1 MNLNNKHERF
11 SSDDSVDM
19 SDYKIESSKKQSTIK
34 YSNSKSSSSDES
46 LTDMIKKKRQ
56 QINKKVYG
64 KEEQQQLE
72 LDDAT
77 FDLSDTYNDSNK
89 FKNGNE
95 STLESRIKKLEQE
108 LNTSVKSTL
117 QRNYQHNQS
126 ASMTSVDSFSIDFK
140 QFQQQSDLKVN
151 YYNNR
156 LESLRSK
163 NQEPAIEWK
172 KTRKIEEFDFEIS
185 NLQQE
190 LEQLKDS
197 LNKEEKEQNK
207 QKIKLKH
214 QLKQYTQSNSDED
227 EQEYKERVY
236 DLPMQQNQQKTKK
249 VAQSSKKSS
258 HHSAASEQNQNQIQ
272 NTNFKKKSRTDIEV
286 IDEMS
291 EQNSKDQHKEVNF
304 DDSDKLSENENQE
317 IPKQNHKKQ
326 ASKKQSSLQNLPI
339 STIEFKEKDGNDVS
353 IDVVPQ
359 KHQTNNQMPQ
369 ILTENQFPNTLI
381 LPSKTS
387 LQCDVSRLY
396 KLNKE
401 VEVLQQIE
409 KIRDKLKKSINKK
422 MNSEKVVERY
432 DPSFTMSS
440 KTKIMNK
447 SGKLHCPNCTYL
459 LNKGMS
465 TAYCHC
471 NK

>member
-1 MNLNNKHERF
+1 MNLNRKHEGF

-19 SDYKIESSKKQSTIK
+19 SDYKIESSNKQSTIR

-46 LTDMIKKKRQ
+46 LTDMIKKKRL

-64 KEEQQQLE
+64 KEELQQQQE

-89 FKNGNE
+89 FKIGNE

-126 ASMTSVDSFSIDFK
+126 ASMTSVDSFSVDFK
-140 QFQQQSDLKVN
+140 QFQQSDIKVN
-151 YYNNR
+151 HYNNR

-172 KTRKIEEFDFEIS
+172 KGRKIEEFDFEIS

-190 LEQLKDS
+190 LESLKDS

-214 QLKQYTQSNSDED
+214 QLKQYTQSNSEED
-227 EQEYKERVY
+227 EQEYNERVY
-236 DLPMQQNQQKTKK
+236 ELPVQQNQLKNKK
-249 VAQSSKKSS
+249 LTSNSKKSS
-258 HHSAASEQNQNQIQ
+258 HHSASDNQNQNQIQ
-272 NTNFKKKSRTDIEV
+272 NTNFKKKSRTEV
-286 IDEMS
+286 EIIDELP
-291 EQNSKDQHKEVNF
+291 EQNSKDQYQEDNSN
-304 DDSDKLSENENQE
+304 DSDSKNQIE
-317 IPKQNHKKQ
+317 EVHKQKHKSH
-326 ASKKQSSLQNLPI
+326 ASKKQGSLQNLPI
-339 STIEFKEKDGNDVS
+339 SAIEFKEKDGNDVS
-353 IDVVPQ
+353 IDVVPSKLKSNSQ
-359 KHQTNNQMPQ
+359 LQQ
-369 ILTENQFPNTLI
+369 TENQFPNTLI

-409 KIRDKLKKSINKK
+409 KIREKLKKSINKK
-422 MNSEKVVERY
+422 MNTEKVIERY
-432 DPSFTMSS
+432 DPSFTMQS
-440 KTKIMNK
+440 KSKIMNK

>member
-1 MNLNNKHERF
+1 MNLNSKHEGF

-19 SDYKIESSKKQSTIK
+19 SDYKIESSNKKSTIR

-56 QINKKVYG
+56 QINRKVYG
-64 KEEQQQLE
+64 KEEQQQQE

-89 FKNGNE
+89 FKIGNE

-126 ASMTSVDSFSIDFK
+126 ASMTSVDSFSVDFK
-140 QFQQQSDLKVN
+140 QFQQSDLKVN

-172 KTRKIEEFDFEIS
+172 KGRKIEEFDFEIQ

-190 LEQLKDS
+190 LESLKDS

-214 QLKQYTQSNSDED
+214 QLKQYTQSNSEED
-227 EQEYKERVY
+227 EQEYNERVY
-236 DLPMQQNQQKTKK
+236 ELPVQQNHQRSKK
-249 VAQSSKKSS
+249 LASSSKKSS
-258 HHSAASEQNQNQIQ
+258 HHSAYDQNQNQVQ
-272 NTNFKKKSRTDIEV
+272 PTNFKKKSRAEV
-286 IDEMS
+286 EIIDELP
-291 EQNSKDQHKEVNF
+291 EQNSKSKNQEENSS
-304 DDSDKLSENENQE
+304 DSESENEIEEPQK
-317 IPKQNHKKQ
+317 PQHKSH
-326 ASKKQSSLQNLPI
+326 ASKKQTSFQNLPI

-359 KHQTNNQMPQ
+359 KHKSNSQVPQ

-409 KIRDKLKKSINKK
+409 RIRDKLKKSINKK
-422 MNSEKVVERY
+422 MNTEKVVERY
-432 DPSFTMSS
+432 DPSFTMPS
-440 KTKIMNK
+440 KSKILNK

-465 TAYCHC
+465 SAYCHC